1 MILSRKWLNEFV
13 DCSAWADHDFSEAMT
28 LSGSKVET
36 FTDLHK
42 NIQNVVAGRIV
53 EMVRHTNS
61 DHMWVCQ
68 VDVGGSE
75 PLQIVTGAQ
84 NQKVGD
90 MVPVALDGSLLPD
103 GKEIHAGMLRGEL
116 SNGMMCS
123 LKELGLTLHDYP
135 YAIEDG
141 LWVMQ
146 EDGVKPGDDIAAVI
160 GILTV
165 GDGLSGYINSTMSDL
180 GASSIIVTLQEKD
193 REAVAS
199 EDMMSMM
206 VMKQPETTDL
216 MTPEMIAAMQEQ
228 FAGRLAATSLSESA
242 GSGKAK
248 DGRLYANVSAM
259 GVNEGYFTVNNVKL
273 SEGRFLQQ
281 KDDDGRRM
289 VCVVSDRLVGNL
301 FDGDQKQALGQEV
314 LVQLSGGSYTF
325 RIVGVYKYEQSA
337 ISFSI
342 ASDKD
347 LATSLY
353 IPLSTAKQLTGASRG
368 YSMITVQAA
377 VGESSTEVAAEV
389 KNYLARYYRTNE
401 NYTVTAISM
410 DSMISSVNSM
420 MNTLSVAI
428 AVIAA
433 ISLLVGGI
441 GVMNIMLVSV
451 TERTREIGTR
461 KALGATNGN
470 IRIQFV
476 VESVIICLVGGAIGI
491 VLGAV
496 MGYVGS
502 GLLKNAVLPGI
513 GAIALAFGFS
523 LAVGV
528 FFGYYPANKAAMM
541 DPIEALRY
549 E

>member
-1 MILSRKWLNEFV
+1 MGLGESIRLAFEGLRANKMRAVL
-13 DCSAWADHDFSEAMT
+13 T
-28 LSGSKVET
+28 
-36 FTDLHK
+36 
-42 NIQNVVAGRIV
+42 
-53 EMVRHTNS
+53 
-61 DHMWVCQ
+61 
-68 VDVGGSE
+68 
-75 PLQIVTGAQ
+75 
-84 NQKVGD
+84 
-90 MVPVALDGSLLPD
+90 
-103 GKEIHAGMLRGEL
+103 MLGIII
-116 SNGMMCS
+116 G
-123 LKELGLTLHDYP
+123 
-135 YAIEDG
+135 
-141 LWVMQ
+141 
-146 EDGVKPGDDIAAVI
+146 IAAVI

-193 REAVAS
+193 REAVSS

-441 GVMNIMLVSV
+441 GVMNI

-461 KALGATNGN
+461 KSLGATNGN

>member
-1 MILSRKWLNEFV
+1 MGLGESIRLAFEGLKANKMRAVL
-13 DCSAWADHDFSEAMT
+13 T
-28 LSGSKVET
+28 
-36 FTDLHK
+36 
-42 NIQNVVAGRIV
+42 
-53 EMVRHTNS
+53 
-61 DHMWVCQ
+61 
-68 VDVGGSE
+68 
-75 PLQIVTGAQ
+75 
-84 NQKVGD
+84 
-90 MVPVALDGSLLPD
+90 
-103 GKEIHAGMLRGEL
+103 MLGIII
-116 SNGMMCS
+116 G
-123 LKELGLTLHDYP
+123 
-135 YAIEDG
+135 
-141 LWVMQ
+141 
-146 EDGVKPGDDIAAVI
+146 IAAVI

-180 GASSIIVTLQEKD
+180 GTSSIIVTLQEKD
-193 REAVAS
+193 REAVSS

-337 ISFSI
+337 ISFST

>member
-1 MILSRKWLNEFV
+1 M
-13 DCSAWADHDFSEAMT
+13 
-28 LSGSKVET
+28 
-36 FTDLHK
+36 
-42 NIQNVVAGRIV
+42 
-53 EMVRHTNS
+53 
-61 DHMWVCQ
+61 
-68 VDVGGSE
+68 
-75 PLQIVTGAQ
+75 
-84 NQKVGD
+84 
-90 MVPVALDGSLLPD
+90 
-103 GKEIHAGMLRGEL
+103 
-116 SNGMMCS
+116 
-123 LKELGLTLHDYP
+123 
-135 YAIEDG
+135 
-141 LWVMQ
+141 
-146 EDGVKPGDDIAAVI
+146 
-160 GILTV
+160 
-165 GDGLSGYINSTMSDL
+165 
-180 GASSIIVTLQEKD
+180 
-193 REAVAS
+193 
-199 EDMMSMM
+199 
-206 VMKQPETTDL
+206 
-216 MTPEMIAAMQEQ
+216 
-228 FAGRLAATSLSESA
+228 
-242 GSGKAK
+242 
-248 DGRLYANVSAM
+248 
-259 GVNEGYFTVNNVKL
+259 
-273 SEGRFLQQ
+273 
-281 KDDDGRRM
+281 
-289 VCVVSDRLVGNL
+289 
-301 FDGDQKQALGQEV
+301 
-314 LVQLSGGSYTF
+314 QLSGGSYTF

-337 ISFSI
+337 ISFST